1 MADGSCAGRRC
12 NTIYTSCVRKQATR
26 GAAWMLLSR
35 GITVAAQLAALLVL
49 ARYLDE
55 AQFGLAWMV
64 AVVVGVAAVA
74 ADLGMDVLIVQRLEI
89 DDRRAAAL
97 SYYAGFATM
106 LLVGMLAP
114 LLSMLFG
121 DPAGLED
128 LMAAGSSVLLLSGFG
143 IPARARMRRELWFGR
158 LAAVDIARAL
168 TLTGASIGFAL
179 FGFGAWSIVLG
190 DICAVGIAGALAWLL
205 APAMRPGGDRDVA
218 RDGLRIVGTRLA
230 DRLFQQTD
238 RFFVGSRLGAGALGL
253 YGFAWRHAMV
263 LVTNV
268 TQVAD
273 QVALPV
279 FARLQEDQE
288 KLAEAYLALT
298 RVLCLVF
305 VPAAALLWGVAPWLV
320 DLLYPDRWG
329 AAVPVMRALCVAA
342 AAAGLNSD
350 PGLVWLALGR
360 MRLRLAWSLANL
372 IVIVPVVVIGTRH
385 GEFGVGV
392 AYALAGRSLVATV
405 AGQFI
410 TWRVAGVSWLGYL
423 RALLPGC
430 LLGAAFVAPFLLS

>member
-1 MADGSCAGRRC
+1 
-12 NTIYTSCVRKQATR
+12 
-26 GAAWMLLSR
+26 MLLSR

-64 AVVVGVAAVA
+64 AVVVGVAGVA
-74 ADLGMDVLIVQRLEI
+74 ADLGMDVLIVQRTNI
-89 DDRRAAAL
+89 DDRRAANL

-114 LLSMLFG
+114 LLSRLFG

-158 LAAVDIARAL
+158 LAAVDSARAL
-168 TLTGASIGFAL
+168 TVTGASIGFAL

-205 APAMRPGGDRDVA
+205 APAMRAGGDRDVA
-218 RDGLRIVGTRLA
+218 RDGLRVVGTRLA
-230 DRLFQQTD
+230 DSLFQQTD

-273 QVALPV
+273 QVALPI
-279 FARLQEDQE
+279 FSRLQEDKE

-298 RVLCLVF
+298 RLLCLVF
-305 VPAAALLWGVAPWLV
+305 VPAAGLLWGVAPWLI

-329 AAVPVMRALCVAA
+329 TSVPAMRALCVAA

-360 MRLRLAWSLANL
+360 MRLRFTWSLANL
-372 IVIVPVVVIGTRH
+372 IVIVPVVEIGTHH
-385 GEFGVGV
+385 GIEGV

-405 AGQFI
+405 AGQVI
-410 TWRVAGVSWLGYL
+410 TRRVAGVSWIGYL
-423 RALLPGC
+423 RALLPGV
-430 LLGAAFVAPFLLS
+430 LLGAAFVVPFLL

>member
-1 MADGSCAGRRC
+1 
-12 NTIYTSCVRKQATR
+12 
-26 GAAWMLLSR
+26 MLLSR
-35 GITVAAQLAALLVL
+35 GITIAAQIAALLVL
-49 ARYLDE
+49 ARYLKE

-64 AVVVGVAAVA
+64 AVVVGVAGVA
-74 ADLGMDVLIVQRLEI
+74 ADLGMDVLIVQRREI
-89 DDRRAAAL
+89 DDRRAANL

-121 DPAGLED
+121 APDGLED
-128 LMAAGSSVLLLSGFG
+128 LMAAGSTVLLLSGFG

-158 LAAVDIARAL
+158 LAAVDAARAL
-168 TLTGASIGFAL
+168 TVMGVSIGFAL
-179 FGFGAWSIVLG
+179 YGFGAWSIVLG

-230 DRLFQQTD
+230 DSCFQQAD
-238 RFFVGSRLGAGALGL
+238 RFFVGSRLGAGALGF

-263 LVTNV
+263 LATNV

-273 QVALPV
+273 QVALPI
-279 FARLQEDQE
+279 FSRLQEDRA
-288 KLAEAYLALT
+288 KLSEAYLALT
-298 RVLCLVF
+298 RVLCLVI
-305 VPAAALLWGVAPWLV
+305 VPAAALLWGLAPWLV
-320 DLLYPDRWG
+320 DLLYPTRYPTNWG
-329 AAVPVMRALCVAA
+329 EAVEPMQALCVAA

-360 MRLRLAWSLANL
+360 MRLRLTWSLANL
-372 IVIVPVVVIGTRH
+372 IVIVPVVVIGTHH
-385 GEFGVGV
+385 GIEGV

-405 AGQFI
+405 VAQII
-410 TWRVAGVSWLGYL
+410 THRVAGVSWFGYL
-423 RALLPGC
+423 RALLPGV
-430 LLGAAFVAPFLLS
+430 LLGAAFVLPFLL

>member
-1 MADGSCAGRRC
+1 
-12 NTIYTSCVRKQATR
+12 
-26 GAAWMLLSR
+26 MLLGR
-35 GITVAAQLAALLVL
+35 GITIAAQFAALLVL

-64 AVVVGVAAVA
+64 AVVVGVAGVA
-74 ADLGMDVLIVQRLEI
+74 ADLGMDVLIVQRREI
-89 DDRRAAAL
+89 DDRRAANL

-121 DPAGLED
+121 EPHGLED
-128 LMAAGSSVLLLSGFG
+128 LMAAGSTVLLLSGFG

-158 LAAVDIARAL
+158 LAAVDAARAL
-168 TLTGASIGFAL
+168 TVTGASIAFAL
-179 FGFGAWSIVLG
+179 HGFGAWSLVLG
-190 DICAVGIAGALAWLL
+190 DICAVGIGSALAWLL
-205 APAMRPGGDRDVA
+205 APAMRPGGDRDVV
-218 RDGLRIVGTRLA
+218 RDGLRVVGTRLA
-230 DRLFQQTD
+230 DSCFQQAD
-238 RFFVGSRLGAGALGL
+238 RFFVGSRLGAGPLGL

-263 LVTNV
+263 LVTNL
-268 TQVAD
+268 TQVAE
-273 QVALPV
+273 QVALPI
-279 FARLQEDQE
+279 FSRLQEDRD

-305 VPAAALLWGVAPWLV
+305 VPAAALLWAVAPWLV
-320 DLLYPDRWG
+320 DFLYPDRWG
-329 AAVPVMRALCVAA
+329 MAVKPMRALCVAA

-360 MRLRLAWSLANL
+360 MRLRFTWSLANL

-385 GEFGVGV
+385 GIEGV

-405 AGQFI
+405 VAQVI
-410 TWRVAGVSWLGYL
+410 THRVAGVSYLGYL
-423 RALLPGC
+423 RALLPGV
-430 LLGAAFVAPFLLS
+430 LLGAAFVLPFLL